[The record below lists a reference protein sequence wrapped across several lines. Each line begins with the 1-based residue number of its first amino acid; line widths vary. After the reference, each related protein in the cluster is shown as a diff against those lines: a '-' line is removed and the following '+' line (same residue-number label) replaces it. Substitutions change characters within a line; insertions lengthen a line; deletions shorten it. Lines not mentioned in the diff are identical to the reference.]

1 MFFLCLQCFDT
12 LVGQQEGHPACKKLS
27 GGLLV
32 WLSVCSEVQTCIWP
46 SWRHCHSL
54 SLASVKSRLVLL
66 FWYWLTRVVPGK
78 DPLNVCSV
86 CLLSQSLR
94 AVIGEISSG
103 KHSMSW
109 SISGKQCQ
117 LLENVMSSS
126 SRHSATANLIWQ
138 VHSSHSFDRQCANY
152 SQQSKK
158 MDDKPE
164 SVYWKHSVNIIAWHT
179 MTCLFLKV
187 S

>member
-12 LVGQQEGHPACKKLS
+12 LVGQQEGHPACKKTEWWVAGVVICLQRGADLHMAQLTPLPLTVS
-27 GGLLV
+27 
-32 WLSVCSEVQTCIWP
+32 CFSEIQTG
-46 SWRHCHSL
+46 
-54 SLASVKSRLVLL
+54 LL
-66 FWYWLTRVVPGK
+66 FWYRLTRVVPGK

-94 AVIGEISSG
+94 VVIGEISSG